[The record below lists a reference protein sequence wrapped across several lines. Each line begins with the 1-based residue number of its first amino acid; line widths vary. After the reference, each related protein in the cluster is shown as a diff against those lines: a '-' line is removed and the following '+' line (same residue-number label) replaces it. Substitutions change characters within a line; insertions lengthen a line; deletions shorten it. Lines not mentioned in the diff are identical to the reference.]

1 MAKGITPT
9 TTRLA
14 ATVNARYYP
23 VEGVADAYCLDG
35 KLPGKRETRSA
46 NMTMDRESRGFLIA
60 VYGYPMDGRSKT
72 DVGTR
77 SLIDLSNEM
86 SGGNVTI
93 DNAIN
98 DLAET
103 ALEVT
108 GRLEVRQG
116 ASRDPYFAGIMV
128 RDGEMAALTVGN
140 GIALIFR
147 HDVLYPLTSS
157 VRDLKATDLYG
168 DPVDGIDDFIAG
180 DAGTISYSNI
190 AQLEEGDRFIL
201 CNADLYQAIGQDGI
215 LRILSESDDQ
225 MDASGEM
232 ITYAAANMPG
242 KPLQVIALSVEKLQL
257 EDSTTSRFSLGRFAT
272 QAMEPVLDVPPARP
286 EPKAHPT
293 SDIAATQRYQK
304 QDRLDFAAP
313 KDEPSKAD
321 TMPDT
326 SPYRAFKSPVEDDQD
341 VSADVAPWSAPDI
354 RRDETPFYRR
364 RGDTLEMTSPFDD
377 LSLDDSS
384 LPSRDTSY
392 DSSPSATTGVRDS
405 YDYEQRE
412 SYRES
417 YSYDDVDADDS
428 YAEPARI
435 RQDSGI
441 GLPEFAYTSAHQRRR
456 SRLQDQRARDDRL
469 DGYGQRTATSS
480 DRDYDD
486 YDDYDDFDD
495 PYDDDRASA
504 GWRRGRPNNK
514 MRRIIFYAILVAVIV
529 ICIIALIKLLTKKDK
544 PTDTTPSITPIESEN
559 VITPQTDPKDTEAT
573 ETTAPDPSETE
584 PSPSVV
590 QGEITHTIVAG
601 DSWWSLCM
609 QYYNAAS
616 ESLCQKLAEYNGK
629 NMTDHIYAG
638 RKLKIPPLNV
648 LTGSSD

>member
-1 MAKGITPT
+1 MKF
-9 TTRLA
+9 RF
-14 ATVNARYYP
+14 TV
-23 VEGVADAYCLDG
+23 
-35 KLPGKRETRSA
+35 
-46 NMTMDRESRGFLIA
+46 
-60 VYGYPMDGRSKT
+60 
-72 DVGTR
+72 
-77 SLIDLSNEM
+77 
-86 SGGNVTI
+86 
-93 DNAIN
+93 
-98 DLAET
+98 AE
-103 ALEVT
+103 
-108 GRLEVRQG
+108 
-116 ASRDPYFAGIMV
+116 
-128 RDGEMAALTVGN
+128 
-140 GIALIFR
+140 
-147 HDVLYPLTSS
+147 
-157 VRDLKATDLYG
+157 
-168 DPVDGIDDFIAG
+168 
-180 DAGTISYSNI
+180 
-190 AQLEEGDRFIL
+190 
-201 CNADLYQAIGQDGI
+201 
-215 LRILSESDDQ
+215 
-225 MDASGEM
+225 
-232 ITYAAANMPG
+232 
-242 KPLQVIALSVEKLQL
+242 
-257 EDSTTSRFSLGRFAT
+257 
-272 QAMEPVLDVPPARP
+272 
-286 EPKAHPT
+286 
-293 SDIAATQRYQK
+293 
-304 QDRLDFAAP
+304 
-313 KDEPSKAD
+313 
-321 TMPDT
+321 
-326 SPYRAFKSPVEDDQD
+326 
-341 VSADVAPWSAPDI
+341 
-354 RRDETPFYRR
+354 
-364 RGDTLEMTSPFDD
+364 DTLEMTSPFDD

-469 DGYGQRTATSS
+469 DDYGQRTATSS

-590 QGEITHTIVAG
+590 QGEVTHTIVAG

-609 QYYNAAS
+609 QYYNA
-616 ESLCQKLAEYNGK
+616 
-629 NMTDHIYAG
+629 H
-638 RKLKIPPLNV
+638 LN
-648 LTGSSD
+648 LSARN